1 MRSRVTSPGL
11 SASRCHRAI
20 DTESVTRRFDYADR
34 QVKWF
39 NAQKGYGFIQPTGGG
54 GDVFV
59 NISAAESAGLNLLN
73 EGQSVEYEIESNR
86 GKESAVSSS

>member
-39 NAQKGYGFIQPTGGG
+39 NAQKGHGFIQPTAGGR
-54 GDVFV
+54 DVFV